1 MYVGA
6 RSYTLTAM
14 KTGLA
19 RRLVACALLLTG
31 WMQVGAKD
39 DLLASPYGPVVADLL
54 FAFHAKEQ
62 HCLGPVD
69 VSDVCFKVDPATAG
83 GLAEVLEAVVEGYR
97 PAGLRSGEWRAA
109 NGVWA
114 VDLVF
119 GEGVYGTLEVYLTEK
134 NRAAIEGKVVLRAP

>member
-1 MYVGA
+1 
-6 RSYTLTAM
+6 M

-19 RRLVACALLLTG
+19 RRLAPLLVLALAYLAP
-31 WMQVGAKD
+31 VEAKD

-54 FAFHAKEQ
+54 FAFHATELQ
-62 HCLGPVD
+62 CLGPVD

-83 GLAEVLEAVVEGYR
+83 GLAEVLEAVVAGYR
-97 PAGLRSGEWRAA
+97 SAGLRGGEWRAA

-134 NRAAIEGKVVLRAP
+134 HRATVEGKAVLRTP